1 MIGIEPQALEA
12 DPKAIKKINFTGNLD
27 QASGATVFFIIEGR
41 ETVLNFSK
49 GNCESIKNVFHNS
62 ILFY

>member
-27 QASGATVFFIIEGR
+27 QASGVTVFFII
-41 ETVLNFSK
+41 
-49 GNCESIKNVFHNS
+49 
-62 ILFY
+62 